1 MTVSWFCC
9 RGAIHRALGAINVAP
24 IFCKRR
30 EMPNKRIVGLY
41 PGSFD
46 PVTNGHLD
54 IARRAHNMCDEMYV
68 SVVAN
73 PSKNAIFSVEER
85 VELLKKTTKHLKGV
99 HISSFNGLLVDY
111 AKQIKANIIFRG
123 LRAVSDFEY
132 EFQMALINR
141 TLHPKIEV
149 VFLVPNE
156 KFIFLSS
163 SAIKEVANLGGDVTP
178 FVPAVVEKALRRIY

>member
-1 MTVSWFCC
+1 
-9 RGAIHRALGAINVAP
+9 
-24 IFCKRR
+24 
-30 EMPNKRIVGLY
+30 MPNKKIIGLY

-54 IARRAHNMCDEMYV
+54 IAKRAFNICDELHV
-68 SVVAN
+68 AVVAN
-73 PSKNAIFSVEER
+73 PSKNALFSVEER
-85 VELLKKTTKHLKGV
+85 VELLKKTTRNLPKV
-99 HISSFNGLLVDY
+99 VISSFNGLLVDY
-111 AKQIKANIIFRG
+111 ARQIKANIIFRG

-141 TLHPKIEV
+141 SLYPEIEV

-163 SAIKEVANLGGDVTP
+163 SSIKEVAKLGGNVKN
-178 FVPAVVEKALRRIY
+178 FVPAVVGKALRRLS

>member
-1 MTVSWFCC
+1 MMKK
-9 RGAIHRALGAINVAP
+9 II
-24 IFCKRR
+24 
-30 EMPNKRIVGLY
+30 GLY

-54 IARRAHNMCDEMYV
+54 IAQRAHKMCGELYIA
-68 SVVAN
+68 VASN
-73 PSKNAIFSVEER
+73 PSKNPLFSVGER
-85 VELLKKTTKHLKGV
+85 MRLLRETTKHLPGV
-99 HISSFNGLLVDY
+99 KITSFNGLLVDY
-111 AKQIKANIIFRG
+111 AREINANVIYRG

-141 TLHPKIEV
+141 TLYPQIEV

-163 SAIKEVANLGGDVTP
+163 NAIKELAQLGGSAHH
-178 FVPAVVEKALRRIY
+178 FVPQVVEKALRKMNVKKRYRPA

>member
-1 MTVSWFCC
+1 
-9 RGAIHRALGAINVAP
+9 
-24 IFCKRR
+24 
-30 EMPNKRIVGLY
+30 MPKKKIIGLY

-54 IARRAHNMCDEMYV
+54 IAQRAFHLCDELYL

-73 PSKNAIFSVEER
+73 PSKNAFFPVDER
-85 VELLKKTTKHLKGV
+85 VELLKKTTRHMPKVKV
-99 HISSFNGLLVDY
+99 TSFNGLLVNY
-111 AKQIKANIIFRG
+111 AREIKADIIFRG
-123 LRAVSDFEY
+123 LRAVSDFEF

-141 TLHPKIEV
+141 SLHPKIEV

-163 SAIKEVANLGGDVTP
+163 SSIKEVAKLGGDVKG
-178 FVPAVVEKALRRIY
+178 FVPAIVEKALRQRY

>member
-1 MTVSWFCC
+1 MA
-9 RGAIHRALGAINVAP
+9 RKKII
-24 IFCKRR
+24 
-30 EMPNKRIVGLY
+30 GLY

-54 IARRAHNMCDEMYV
+54 IAQRAMKLCDVLYL

-73 PSKNAIFSVEER
+73 PSKTALFSIEER
-85 VELLKKTTKHLKGV
+85 MDFLRKTTRGMGKIV
-99 HISSFNGLLVDY
+99 VSSFDGLLVHH
-111 AKQIKANIIFRG
+111 AKQVKANLIFRG
-123 LRAVSDFEY
+123 LRAVSDFEF

-141 TLHPKIEV
+141 SLHPKVEI

-163 SAIKEVANLGGDVTP
+163 SSIKEVAKFGGNVGA
-178 FVPAVVEKALRRIY
+178 FVPSVVRQALHGKY